1 MTLQSNYLPISDN
14 SRLHA
19 ALLGGTLMLTLE
31 ACPRCAPSLQPRYS
45 AGGVAHVLFS
55 VSVGSSALL
64 TDLLAR
70 MNDGGMPTRDISGIE
85 AAQVLF

>member
-1 MTLQSNYLPISDN
+1 MCVRPEE
-14 SRLHA
+14 RKLHVR
-19 ALLGGTLMLTLE
+19 
-31 ACPRCAPSLQPRYS
+31 ACRQHAVPLKRRYS

-55 VSVGSSALL
+55 VSVGSSAVL

-85 AAQVLF
+85 AAQVPLPAEAALGSQ